1 MKNFL
6 YLITGF
12 ILFSGQLYSQSY
24 GLQFFSHESIPE
36 KRTSLNLTPGETL
49 CLNEDTQISFD
60 LKFVPDLNAYFGY
73 VIRLITTDNQNID
86 IVSVDKFGNFNFVI
100 GESFSYSFK
109 IDSSSLFGKWNHCEI
124 RFDKN
129 RQEVN
134 FFLNNRLV
142 TKGKLNFTNA
152 TCCKVFFGT
161 SSLQRNKTIDVP
173 PMHLKDIDIVQNK
186 KRKYFF
192 PLSETSGNTALDI
205 VEKKVAEIK
214 NPIWIAPRHLNWK
227 KLQTVETT
235 ATPSVAFDKKNEI
248 LYIISVDTLYKF
260 SFKTNQLIGSKLSK
274 SRKTLP
280 AGNQS
285 IFDDRVN
292 TLYNLFI
299 DEKTVSAYNVA
310 ENSWKL
316 NFSAKPNLTEFW
328 QANKF
333 ISNVDSALYI
343 IGGYG
348 MLHYKN
354 LVQRYNF
361 QDHTWEV
368 LNTKGDFFMPRYL
381 SALGTNDATDTAYII
396 GGYGSKTGDQAVN
409 PKYNFELMAYSV
421 GGRTFKHIYDF
432 KQPEKEFCF
441 ANSLIIDGQA
451 NQFYGLIFPIDRFNS
466 HLQLIRGSLSS
477 PEYEFLGDSIPYSFH
492 DIESFADLYY
502 CPSSKKLVAVTLVS
516 AINKP
521 SSVEI
526 FTIDFPPNRL
536 LVTQPVNAINKLI
549 YWFFGFLAALF
560 AAIVLKINVFLIKK
574 RRKQNQHAVSD
585 KKLPVLES
593 QPTFQ
598 SLADEEKLSSHGLYE
613 NFKTSSTIFL
623 FGHFEVIDKEC
634 NDITRQFTPLLKE
647 IFLLILIN
655 TFKDG
660 KGISSDKLYETIWVD
675 KPIKDARNNFSVNIV
690 KLKSILEKVGA
701 TTISK
706 ETGKWRFE
714 ILNNSI
720 KLDYQQFLKLAD
732 EKPSAIDKNYINEL
746 LTILKKG
753 AFLRE
758 SQYSW
763 LDDTKAKVSDFVIS
777 SILNY
782 TLSASLQSE
791 PDFFLK
797 LANCIFQFDQMND
810 EALELKCRS
819 LIILGRHGSAKETYL
834 NFLKEYKK
842 NYGQD
847 FEKTYAKI
855 IGQ

>member
-1 MKNFL
+1 MRNFL
-6 YLITGF
+6 SLMTALL
-12 ILFSGQLYSQSY
+12 LFSGGLYSQSY
-24 GLQFFSHESIPE
+24 GLQFSSHEAIPE
-36 KRTSLNLTPGETL
+36 KRTSLNLTHGEPL
-49 CLNEDTQISFD
+49 CLKEDTQISFD
-60 LKFVPDLNAYFGY
+60 LKFVPGLNAYFGY

-86 IVSVDKFGNFNFVI
+86 LVSIDKAGNFNFVI
-100 GESFSYSFK
+100 GESFSYAFK

-124 RFDKN
+124 RFDKKH
-129 RQEVN
+129 QEVI
-134 FFLNNRLV
+134 FFLDNRLV
-142 TKGKLNFTNA
+142 TKGKLNFTNT

-161 SSLQRNKTIDVP
+161 NSQERYKTIDVP
-173 PMHLKDIDIVQNK
+173 PMQLKDVIITDNQ
-186 KRKYFF
+186 KRKYSFQ
-192 PLSETSGNTALDI
+192 LSETSGNIALDI

-214 NPIWIAPRHLNWK
+214 NPVWIAPRHLNWSQVK
-227 KLQTVETT
+227 TIETT
-235 ATPSVAFDKKNEI
+235 TTPSVAFDKKNEI

-260 SFKTNQLIGSKLSK
+260 SFKTNQLTGSKLSK

-299 DEKTVSAYNVA
+299 DEKTVSAFDVA

-316 NFSAKPNLTEFW
+316 NFSAKPKLTEFW

-333 ISNVDSALYI
+333 ISNIDSALYI

-466 HLQLIRGSLSS
+466 HLQLIRGSLST

-516 AINKP
+516 AVNKP
-521 SSVEI
+521 TTVKI

-536 LVTQPVNAINKLI
+536 NVTQAVNASNKSIFSLLTILLASILLVLLI
-549 YWFFGFLAALF
+549 FALR
-560 AAIVLKINVFLIKK
+560 N
-574 RRKQNQHAVSD
+574 RRKQTLKPDGDMQF
-585 KKLPVLES
+585 PVLPS
-593 QPTFQ
+593 QSDFQ
-598 SLADEEKLSSHGLYE
+598 SIAVEDTSSIHGLYE
-613 NFKTSSTIFL
+613 NRTTSSSIFL
-623 FGHFEVIDKEC
+623 FGNFEVIDKEG

-690 KLKSILEKVGA
+690 KLKSILEKAGV
-701 TTISK
+701 TNISK

-720 KLDYQQFLKLAD
+720 TLDYQQFLKLAD
-732 EKPSAIDKNYINEL
+732 EKPFPVGKSYINEL
-746 LTILKKG
+746 LTILNKG

-758 SQYSW
+758 AQYSW
-763 LDDTKAKVSDFVIS
+763 LDDTKANVSDFVITA
-777 SILNY
+777 ILSY
-782 TLSASLQSE
+782 TSKASLQSE
-791 PDFFLK
+791 PDFILK
-797 LANCIFQFDQMND
+797 LANCIFQFDQMN
-810 EALELKCRS
+810 
-819 LIILGRHGSAKETYL
+819 
-834 NFLKEYKK
+834 
-842 NYGQD
+842 
-847 FEKTYAKI
+847 
-855 IGQ
+855 

>member
-1 MKNFL
+1 M
-6 YLITGF
+6 TGLL
-12 ILFSGQLYSQSY
+12 LFSGELYSQSY
-24 GLQFFSHESIPE
+24 GLQFSSHEAIPE
-36 KRTSLNLTPGETL
+36 KRTSLNLIPEESL

-60 LKFVPDLNAYFGY
+60 LKFVPGLNAYFGY
-73 VIRLITTDNQNID
+73 ILRVITTDNQNID

-129 RQEVN
+129 RKEVN

-142 TKGKLNFTNA
+142 TKGKLSFTNA
-152 TCCKVFFGT
+152 TCCRVFFGT
-161 SSLQRNKTIDVP
+161 SNLQRNKTIDVP

-260 SFKTNQLIGSKLSK
+260 SFKTNQLTGSKLSK

-285 IFDDRVN
+285 IYDDNFNRLHN
-292 TLYNLFI
+292 YFI
-299 DEKTVSAYNVA
+299 DEKTVSTYDVV
-310 ENSWKL
+310 ENAWKL
-316 NFSAKPNLTEFW
+316 NFSAKPKLTEFW

-333 ISNVDSALYI
+333 ISSFDSALYI

-348 MLHYKN
+348 QLKYKN
-354 LVQRYNF
+354 LVQRFSFRDN
-361 QDHTWEV
+361 TWEV
-368 LNTKGDFFMPRYL
+368 LQTKGDFFMPRYL
-381 SALGTNDATDTAYII
+381 SALGVNATADTAYII
-396 GGYGSKTGDQAVN
+396 GGYGSKTGYQTVN
-409 PKYNFELMAYSV
+409 PTYNFELMAYSV
-421 GGRTFKHIYDF
+421 AGRSFKHIYTF

-441 ANSLIIDGQA
+441 ANSLIINSEE
-451 NQFYGLIFPIDRFNS
+451 NQFYGLTFPNDRFNS
-466 HLQLIRGSLSS
+466 HLKLIRGSLST

-516 AINKP
+516 AVNKP
-521 SSVEI
+521 TTVKI

-536 LVTQPVNAINKLI
+536 NVTQAVNASNKSIFSL
-549 YWFFGFLAALF
+549 LAILLASILLVLFIFALR
-560 AAIVLKINVFLIKK
+560 N
-574 RRKQNQHAVSD
+574 RRKQTLKPDGDTQF
-585 KKLPVLES
+585 PVV
-593 QPTFQ
+593 PTQTASQ
-598 SLADEEKLSSHGLYE
+598 SLATEDTSSTHGLYE
-613 NFKTSSTIFL
+613 NRMTSSSIFL
-623 FGHFEVIDKEC
+623 FGNFEVIDKEG

-690 KLKSILEKVGA
+690 KLKSILEKAGV
-701 TTISK
+701 TNISK

-720 KLDYQQFLKLAD
+720 TLDYQQFLKLAD
-732 EKPSAIDKNYINEL
+732 EKPFPVDKNYINEL
-746 LTILKKG
+746 LTILNKG

-758 SQYSW
+758 AQYSW
-763 LDDTKAKVSDFVIS
+763 LDDTKANVSDFVITA
-777 SILNY
+777 ILSY
-782 TLSASLQSE
+782 TSKASLQSE
-791 PDFFLK
+791 PDFILK
-797 LANCIFQFDQMND
+797 LANCIFLFDQMNE

-834 NFLKEYKK
+834 NFTKEYTK

-847 FEKTYAKI
+847 FGKSYADI
-855 IGQ
+855 IGH

>member
-6 YLITGF
+6 YLIAGLLL
-12 ILFSGQLYSQSY
+12 ISGQLYSQSY

-36 KRTSLNLTPGETL
+36 KRTSLNLTPREPL

-60 LKFVPDLNAYFGY
+60 LKFVPGLNAYFGY
-73 VIRLITTDNQNID
+73 VTRLITTDNQNID

-109 IDSSSLFGKWNHCEI
+109 IDSSSLFGKWNHFEI
-124 RFDKN
+124 RFDKTLK
-129 RQEVN
+129 EVN
-134 FFLNNRLV
+134 FFLDNRLV

-161 SSLQRNKTIDVP
+161 SNLQRNKTIDVP

-192 PLSETSGNTALDI
+192 PLSETTGNTALDI

-214 NPIWIAPRHLNWK
+214 NPLWIAPRHLHWK
-227 KLQTVETT
+227 QLQTVETT

-248 LYIISVDTLYKF
+248 LYIVSVDTLYKF
-260 SFKTNQLIGSKLSK
+260 SFKTNQLSGSKLSK
-274 SRKTLP
+274 SRQALP

-285 IFDDRVN
+285 IFDDRFN

-299 DEKTVSAYNVA
+299 DEKTVSAYDAA

-316 NFSAKPNLTEFW
+316 NFSVKPKLTEFW

-348 MLHYKN
+348 QLKYKN
-354 LVQRYNF
+354 LVQRFSFRDN
-361 QDHTWEV
+361 TWEV
-368 LNTKGDFFMPRYL
+368 LQSKGDFFMPRYL
-381 SALGTNDATDTAYII
+381 SALGTNAATDTAYII
-396 GGYGSKTGDQAVN
+396 GGYGSKTGDQTVN
-409 PKYNFELMAYSV
+409 PTYNFELMAYSV
-421 GGRTFKHIYDF
+421 AGRSFKHIYNF

-441 ANSLIIDGQA
+441 ANSLIIDGEA
-451 NQFYGLIFPIDRFNS
+451 NQFYGLTFPIDRYNS

-477 PEYEFLGDSIPYSFH
+477 PEYEFLGDSIPYAFH

-516 AINKP
+516 STNKP
-521 SSVEI
+521 TSVKI

-536 LVTQPVNAINKLI
+536 IVTQPVNASDKSMYL
-549 YWFFGFLAALF
+549 LF
-560 AAIVLKINVFLIKK
+560 AILFSSILLLSTIFILKRK
-574 RRKQNQHAVSD
+574 RKQTQQ
-585 KKLPVLES
+585 PVTDTSVPILQS
-593 QPTFQ
+593 QQAFQ
-598 SLADEEKLSSHGLYE
+598 SLAAEDSLSSRGLYE
-613 NFKTSSTIFL
+613 NATTSSSIFL
-623 FGHFEVIDKEC
+623 FGNFEVIDKEG
-634 NDITRQFTPLLKE
+634 NNITRQFTPLLKE

-655 TFKDG
+655 THKDG

-690 KLKSILEKVGA
+690 KLKSILEKVGV
-701 TTISK
+701 TNISK

-714 ILNNSI
+714 IVNNSI
-720 KLDYQQFLKLAD
+720 KLDYQQFLNLAD
-732 EKPSAIDKNYINEL
+732 DKPTVVDKNYINEL
-746 LTILKKG
+746 LAMVNKG

-758 SQYSW
+758 AQYSW
-763 LDDTKAKVSDFVIS
+763 LDDTKANVSDFVIS
-777 SILNY
+777 AILNY
-782 TLSASLQSE
+782 TSNASLQSE
-791 PDFFLK
+791 PDFILK
-797 LANCIFQFDQMND
+797 LANCIFQFDQMSE

-819 LIILGRHGSAKETYL
+819 LIILGRHGLAKETFL

-847 FEKTYAKI
+847 FEKTYAEI
-855 IGQ
+855 IGQH

>member
-1 MKNFL
+1 MRNFL
-6 YLITGF
+6 YLMTGLL
-12 ILFSGQLYSQSY
+12 LFSGGLYSQSY
-24 GLQFFSHESIPE
+24 GLQFSSHEAIPE
-36 KRTSLNLTPGETL
+36 KRTSLNLTPGEPL
-49 CLNEDTQISFD
+49 CLKENTQISFD
-60 LKFVPDLNAYFGY
+60 LKFVPGLNAYFGY
-73 VIRLITTDNQNID
+73 VIRVITTDNQNID
-86 IVSVDKFGNFNFVI
+86 LVSIDKAGNFNFVI
-100 GESFSYSFK
+100 GESFSYAFK

-124 RFDKN
+124 RFDKKH
-129 RQEVN
+129 QEVI

-142 TKGKLNFTNA
+142 TKGKLNFTNT
-152 TCCKVFFGT
+152 TCCRVFFGT
-161 SSLQRNKTIDVP
+161 SNLQRNKTIDVP

-260 SFKTNQLIGSKLSK
+260 SFKTNQLTGSKLSK

-285 IFDDRVN
+285 IYDDNFNRLHN
-292 TLYNLFI
+292 YFI
-299 DEKTVSAYNVA
+299 DEKTVSTYDVV
-310 ENSWKL
+310 ENAWKL
-316 NFSAKPNLTEFW
+316 NFSAKPKLTEFW

-333 ISNVDSALYI
+333 ISSFDSALYI

-348 MLHYKN
+348 QLKYKN
-354 LVQRYNF
+354 LVQRFSFRDN
-361 QDHTWEV
+361 TWEV
-368 LNTKGDFFMPRYL
+368 LQTKGDFFMPRYL
-381 SALGTNDATDTAYII
+381 SALGVNATADTAYII
-396 GGYGSKTGDQAVN
+396 GGYGSKTGHQTVN
-409 PKYNFELMAYSV
+409 PTYNFELMAYSV
-421 GGRTFKHIYDF
+421 AGRSFKHIYTF

-441 ANSLIIDGQA
+441 ANSLIINSEE
-451 NQFYGLIFPIDRFNS
+451 NQFYGLTFPNDRFNS
-466 HLQLIRGSLSS
+466 HLQLIRGSLST

-516 AINKP
+516 AVNKP
-521 SSVEI
+521 TTVKI

-536 LVTQPVNAINKLI
+536 NVTQAVNASNKSMFSL
-549 YWFFGFLAALF
+549 LAILFSSILLVLFIFALR
-560 AAIVLKINVFLIKK
+560 N
-574 RRKQNQHAVSD
+574 RRKQTLKAFRDMQF
-585 KKLPVLES
+585 PVV
-593 QPTFQ
+593 PTQTASQ
-598 SLADEEKLSSHGLYE
+598 SLATEDTSSSHGLYE
-613 NFKTSSTIFL
+613 NRMTSSSIFL
-623 FGHFEVIDKEC
+623 FGNFEVIDKEG

-690 KLKSILEKVGA
+690 KLKSILEKAGV
-701 TTISK
+701 TNISK

-720 KLDYQQFLKLAD
+720 TLDYQQFLKLAD
-732 EKPSAIDKNYINEL
+732 EKPFPVDKNYINEL
-746 LTILKKG
+746 LTILNKG

-758 SQYSW
+758 AQYSW
-763 LDDTKAKVSDFVIS
+763 LDDTKANVSDFVITA
-777 SILNY
+777 ILSY
-782 TLSASLQSE
+782 TSKASLQSE
-791 PDFFLK
+791 PDFILK
-797 LANCIFQFDQMND
+797 LANCIFLFDQMNE

-834 NFLKEYKK
+834 NFTKEYTK

-847 FEKTYAKI
+847 FGKSYADI
-855 IGQ
+855 IGH

>member
-1 MKNFL
+1 MKIFL
-6 YLITGF
+6 FLITGLL
-12 ILFSGQLYSQSY
+12 LFSGEVYSQSY
-24 GLQFFSHESIPE
+24 GLQFSSHEAIPE
-36 KRTSLNLTPGETL
+36 KRTSLNLTPVEPL
-49 CLNEDTQISFD
+49 CLKEDTQIFFD
-60 LKFVPDLNAYFGY
+60 LKFVPGLNAYFGY
-73 VIRLITTDNQNID
+73 VIRLITSDNQNID

-100 GESFSYSFK
+100 GESFSYAFK

-129 RQEVN
+129 LQEVN
-134 FFLNNRLV
+134 FYLDNRLV

-161 SSLQRNKTIDVP
+161 NNLERYKTIDVP
-173 PMHLKDIDIVQNK
+173 PMHLKDINIVENK

-192 PLSETSGNTALDI
+192 PLSETSGNTALDV

-214 NPIWIAPRHLNWK
+214 NPLWIAPRHLHWK
-227 KLQTVETT
+227 QLQTIETT
-235 ATPSVAFDKKNEI
+235 ATPSVAFDKKNEL
-248 LYIISVDTLYKF
+248 LYIVSVDSLYSF
-260 SFKTNQLIGSKLSK
+260 SFKTNQLSGSKLLK
-274 SRKTLP
+274 SRQALP

-285 IFDDRVN
+285 IFDDRLN

-299 DEKTVSAYNVA
+299 DEKTVSAYDAA
-310 ENSWKL
+310 ENAWKL
-316 NFSAKPNLTEFW
+316 NFSTKPKLTEFW

-333 ISNVDSALYI
+333 ISNVDSSLYI

-354 LVQRYNF
+354 LVQRYDF
-361 QDHTWEV
+361 KGHTWEV
-368 LNTKGDFFMPRYL
+368 IQTKGDFFMPRYL

-421 GGRTFKHIYDF
+421 GGRSFKHIYNF

-477 PEYEFLGDSIPYSFH
+477 PEYSFLGDSIPYSFH

-502 CPSSKKLVAVTLVS
+502 CPSSKKLVAVTLES
-516 AINKP
+516 ATNKP
-521 SSVEI
+521 TSVKI
-526 FTIDFPPNRL
+526 FTIDFPPNSL
-536 LVTQPVNAINKLI
+536 VVTQPVNNSHKLM
-549 YWFFGFLAALF
+549 YWFLASLLASILLI
-560 AAIVLKINVFLIKK
+560 IVISLIKK
-574 RRKQNQHAVSD
+574 RRKQHQ
-585 KKLPVLES
+585 
-593 QPTFQ
+593 QPFIDTKTNILQFQPPIQ
-598 SLADEEKLSSHGLYE
+598 SLPSADTSSNHGLYDHV
-613 NFKTSSTIFL
+613 KTASAIFL
-623 FGHFEVIDKEC
+623 FGHFEVIDKEG

-655 TFKDG
+655 TFKNG

-701 TTISK
+701 TNISK
-706 ETGKWRFE
+706 ESGKWRFE
-714 ILNNSI
+714 IVNNSI

-732 EKPSAIDKNYINEL
+732 EQPSVVDKNYITEL
-746 LTILKKG
+746 FAILKKG

-758 SQYSW
+758 AQYSW
-763 LDDTKAKVSDFVIS
+763 LDDTKGNVSDFVIS
-777 SILNY
+777 AILSY
-782 TLSASLQSE
+782 TSKASLQSE
-791 PDFFLK
+791 PDFILK
-797 LANCIFQFDQMND
+797 LANCIFQFDQMNE

-819 LIILGRHGSAKETYL
+819 LMILGRHGLAKETYL
-834 NFLKEYKK
+834 HFVKEYTK

-847 FEKTYAKI
+847 FEKTYAEI
-855 IGQ
+855 IGQS

>member
-1 MKNFL
+1 MIGL
-6 YLITGF
+6 L
-12 ILFSGQLYSQSY
+12 LFSGGLYSQSY
-24 GLQFFSHESIPE
+24 GLQFSSHEAIPE
-36 KRTSLNLTPGETL
+36 KRTSLNLTPGEPL
-49 CLNEDTQISFD
+49 CLKENTQISFE
-60 LKFVPDLNAYFGY
+60 LKFVPGFNAYFGY

-86 IVSVDKFGNFNFVI
+86 LVSIDKAGNFNFVI
-100 GESFSYSFK
+100 GESFSYAFK

-129 RQEVN
+129 RQEVS
-134 FFLNNRLV
+134 FFLDNRLV
-142 TKGKLNFTNA
+142 TKGKLNFTNT

-161 SSLQRNKTIDVP
+161 NSQERYKTIDVP
-173 PMHLKDIDIVQNK
+173 PMQLKDVNITENK
-186 KRKYFF
+186 KRKYCFQ
-192 PLSETSGNTALDI
+192 LSETSGIRALDI
-205 VEKKVAEIK
+205 VDKKIAEIK
-214 NPIWIAPRHLNWK
+214 NPVWIAPRHLHWNQ
-227 KLQTVETT
+227 LQTIATT

-260 SFKTNQLIGSKLSK
+260 SFKTNQLTGSKLSK

-299 DEKTVSAYNVA
+299 DEKTVSAYDVA

-316 NFSAKPNLTEFW
+316 NFSAKPKLTEFW

-333 ISNVDSALYI
+333 ISSFDSALYI

-348 MLHYKN
+348 QLNYKN
-354 LVQRYNF
+354 LVQRF
-361 QDHTWEV
+361 SFRDKTWKV
-368 LNTKGDFFMPRYL
+368 LQTKGDFFMPRYL
-381 SALGTNDATDTAYII
+381 SALGTNAAADTAYII
-396 GGYGSKTGDQAVN
+396 GGYGSKTGHQTVN
-409 PKYNFELMAYSV
+409 PTYNFELMAYSV
-421 GGRTFKHIYDF
+421 AGRSFKHIYNF
-432 KQPEKEFCF
+432 QQPEKEFCF
-441 ANSLIIDGQA
+441 GNSLIIDGDA
-451 NQFYGLIFPIDRFNS
+451 NQFYGLTFPNDRFNS
-466 HLQLIRGSLSS
+466 HLQLIRGSLRS

-516 AINKP
+516 ATNKP
-521 SSVEI
+521 TSVKI

-536 LVTQPVNAINKLI
+536 IVTQPVNASDKSI
-549 YWFFGFLAALF
+549 YFLLSILF
-560 AAIVLKINVFLIKK
+560 SSILLGIIIFLLQR
-574 RRKQNQHAVSD
+574 RRKQIQQPVVDRKVSI
-585 KKLPVLES
+585 LQS
-593 QPTFQ
+593 QPAFQ
-598 SLADEEKLSSHGLYE
+598 SLAAEEKLSSHGLYE

-623 FGHFEVIDKEC
+623 FGHFEVIDKEG

-660 KGISSDKLYETIWVD
+660 KGISSDKLCETIWVD

-690 KLKSILEKVGA
+690 KLKSILEKAGA
-701 TTISK
+701 TNISK

-720 KLDYQQFLKLAD
+720 TLDYQQFLKLAD
-732 EKPSAIDKNYINEL
+732 EKPFPVGKNYINEL
-746 LTILKKG
+746 LTILNKG

-758 SQYSW
+758 AQYSW
-763 LDDTKAKVSDFVIS
+763 LDDTKANVSDFVITA
-777 SILNY
+777 ILSY
-782 TLSASLQSE
+782 TSKAILQSE
-791 PDFFLK
+791 PDFILK
-797 LANCIFQFDQMND
+797 LANCIFLFDQMNV

-819 LIILGRHGSAKETYL
+819 LIILGRHGSAKETYV
-834 NFLKEYKK
+834 NFTKEYTK

-847 FEKTYAKI
+847 FEKTYADI
-855 IGQ
+855 IGQQ

>member
-1 MKNFL
+1 MKKFI
-6 YLITGF
+6 YLMTGLL
-12 ILFSGQLYSQSY
+12 LFSSELYSQSY
-24 GLQFFSHESIPE
+24 GLQFSSHEAIPE
-36 KRTSLNLTPGETL
+36 KRTSLNLIPEESL
-49 CLNEDTQISFD
+49 CLNEDTEVSFD
-60 LKFVPDLNAYFGY
+60 LKFVPGLNAYFGY
-73 VIRLITTDNQNID
+73 VIRVITTDNQNID

-100 GESFSYSFK
+100 GESFSYAFK
-109 IDSSSLFGKWNHCEI
+109 IDSSSLYGKWNHCEI
-124 RFDKN
+124 RFDKILK
-129 RQEVN
+129 EVS

-142 TKGKLNFTNA
+142 SKSKLNFTNA

-161 SSLQRNKTIDVP
+161 SNLPLYKTIDVP
-173 PMHLKDIDIVQNK
+173 PMYLKDIDISQNK

-192 PLSETSGNTALDI
+192 PLSETSGNKALDI

-214 NPIWIAPRHLNWK
+214 NPLWIAPQHLHWK
-227 KLQTVETT
+227 QVQTFETT

-248 LYIISVDTLYKF
+248 LYIISVDTLYQF
-260 SFKTNQLIGSKLSK
+260 SFKTNQLSGTKLSK
-274 SRKTLP
+274 SRQVLP

-285 IFDDRVN
+285 IFDDRSN

-299 DEKTVSAYNVA
+299 DEKTVSAYDAV

-316 NFSAKPNLTEFW
+316 NFSAKPKLTEFW
-328 QANKF
+328 HANKF
-333 ISNVDSALYI
+333 ISDVDSALYI

-354 LVQRYNF
+354 LVQRYSF
-361 QDHTWEV
+361 RDHTWEV
-368 LNTKGDFFMPRYL
+368 LPTKGAFFMPRYL
-381 SALGTNDATDTAYII
+381 SALGTNAANDTAYII
-396 GGYGSKTGDQAVN
+396 GGYGSKTGDQRVAS
-409 PKYNFELMAYSV
+409 KYNFELMAYSV
-421 GGRTFKHIYDF
+421 SGRRFNHIYNF

-441 ANSLIIDGQA
+441 ANSLIIDDKA
-451 NQFYGLIFPIDRFNS
+451 NQFYGLIFPIDKFNS

-516 AINKP
+516 ATNKP
-521 SSVEI
+521 TSVKI

-536 LVTQPVNAINKLI
+536 IVTQPVNASDKSM
-549 YWFFGFLAALF
+549 YFLLSILF
-560 AAIVLKINVFLIKK
+560 SSILLGIIIFLLQR
-574 RRKQNQHAVSD
+574 RRKQIQQPVVDRKVSI
-585 KKLPVLES
+585 LQS
-593 QPTFQ
+593 QPAFQ
-598 SLADEEKLSSHGLYE
+598 SLAAEDTVSRHALYV
-613 NFKTSSTIFL
+613 NTSTSSSIFL
-623 FGHFEVIDKEC
+623 FGHFEVIDKEG

-660 KGISSDKLYETIWVD
+660 KGISSDKLCETIWVD

-690 KLKSILEKVGA
+690 KLKSILEKAGA
-701 TTISK
+701 TNISK

-720 KLDYQQFLKLAD
+720 TLDYQQFLKLAD
-732 EKPSAIDKNYINEL
+732 EKPFPVGKSYINEL
-746 LTILKKG
+746 LTILNKG

-758 SQYSW
+758 AQYSW
-763 LDDTKAKVSDFVIS
+763 LDDTKANVSDFVITA
-777 SILNY
+777 ILSY
-782 TLSASLQSE
+782 TSKASLQSQ
-791 PDFFLK
+791 PDFILK
-797 LANCIFQFDQMND
+797 LANCIFQFDQMNE
-810 EALELKCRS
+810 EALELKCCS

-834 NFLKEYKK
+834 NFTKEYTK

-847 FEKTYAKI
+847 FEKTYAEI

>member
-1 MKNFL
+1 MRNFL
-6 YLITGF
+6 YLMTGLL
-12 ILFSGQLYSQSY
+12 LFSGGLYSQSY
-24 GLQFFSHESIPE
+24 GLQFSSHEAIPE
-36 KRTSLNLTPGETL
+36 KRTSLNLTPGEPL
-49 CLNEDTQISFD
+49 CLKENTQISFD
-60 LKFVPDLNAYFGY
+60 LKFVPGLNAYFGY
-73 VIRLITTDNQNID
+73 VIRVITTDNQNID
-86 IVSVDKFGNFNFVI
+86 LVSIDKAGNFNFVI
-100 GESFSYSFK
+100 GESFSYAFK

-129 RQEVN
+129 RKEVN

-142 TKGKLNFTNA
+142 TKGKLNFTNT
-152 TCCKVFFGT
+152 TCCRVFFGT
-161 SSLQRNKTIDVP
+161 SNLQRNKTIDVP

-260 SFKTNQLIGSKLSK
+260 SFKTNQLTGSKLSK

-285 IFDDRVN
+285 IYDDNFNRLHN
-292 TLYNLFI
+292 YFI
-299 DEKTVSAYNVA
+299 DEKTVSTYDVV
-310 ENSWKL
+310 ENAWKL
-316 NFSAKPNLTEFW
+316 NFSAKPKLTEFW

-333 ISNVDSALYI
+333 ISSFDSTLYI

-348 MLHYKN
+348 QLKYKN
-354 LVQRYNF
+354 LVQRFSFRDN
-361 QDHTWEV
+361 TWEV
-368 LNTKGDFFMPRYL
+368 LQTKGDFFMPRYL
-381 SALGTNDATDTAYII
+381 SALGVNATADTAYII
-396 GGYGSKTGDQAVN
+396 GGYGSKTGYQTVN
-409 PKYNFELMAYSV
+409 PTYNFELMAYSV
-421 GGRTFKHIYDF
+421 AGRSFKHIYTF

-441 ANSLIIDGQA
+441 ANSLIINSEE
-451 NQFYGLIFPIDRFNS
+451 NQFYGLTFPNDRFNS
-466 HLQLIRGSLSS
+466 HLQLIRGSLST

-516 AINKP
+516 AVNKP
-521 SSVEI
+521 TTVKI

-536 LVTQPVNAINKLI
+536 NVTQAVNASNKSMFSL
-549 YWFFGFLAALF
+549 LAILFSSILLVLFIFALR
-560 AAIVLKINVFLIKK
+560 N
-574 RRKQNQHAVSD
+574 RRKQTLKAFRDMQF
-585 KKLPVLES
+585 PVV
-593 QPTFQ
+593 PTQTASQ
-598 SLADEEKLSSHGLYE
+598 SLATEDTSSSHGLYE
-613 NFKTSSTIFL
+613 NRMTSSSIFL
-623 FGHFEVIDKEC
+623 FGNFEVIDKEG

-690 KLKSILEKVGA
+690 KLKSILEKAGV
-701 TTISK
+701 TNISK

-720 KLDYQQFLKLAD
+720 TLDYQQFLKLAD
-732 EKPSAIDKNYINEL
+732 EKPFPVDKNYINEL
-746 LTILKKG
+746 LTILNKG

-758 SQYSW
+758 AQYSW
-763 LDDTKAKVSDFVIS
+763 LDDTKANVSDFVITA
-777 SILNY
+777 ILSY
-782 TLSASLQSE
+782 TSKASLQSE
-791 PDFFLK
+791 PDFILK
-797 LANCIFQFDQMND
+797 LANCIFLFDQMNE

-834 NFLKEYKK
+834 NFTKEYTK

-847 FEKTYAKI
+847 FGKSYADI
-855 IGQ
+855 IGH

>member
-1 MKNFL
+1 MRNFL
-6 YLITGF
+6 YLMTGLL
-12 ILFSGQLYSQSY
+12 LFSGGLYSQSY
-24 GLQFFSHESIPE
+24 GLQFSSHEAIPE
-36 KRTSLNLTPGETL
+36 KRTSLNLTPGEPL

-86 IVSVDKFGNFNFVI
+86 LVSVDKFGNFNFVI

-129 RQEVN
+129 RKEVN
-134 FFLNNRLV
+134 FFLNNLLV

-152 TCCKVFFGT
+152 TCCRVFFGT
-161 SSLQRNKTIDVP
+161 SNLQRNKTIDVP
-173 PMHLKDIDIVQNK
+173 PMQLKDINIVENK
-186 KRKYFF
+186 KGKYSF
-192 PLSETSGNTALDI
+192 PLSETSGNTAVDI
-205 VEKKVAEIK
+205 IEKKVAEIK
-214 NPIWIAPRHLNWK
+214 NPLWIAPRHLYWSQVK
-227 KLQTVETT
+227 TIETT

-248 LYIISVDTLYKF
+248 LYIVSVDTLYRY
-260 SFKTNQLIGSKLSK
+260 SFKKNQLSGSKLLE
-274 SRKTLP
+274 SRQILP

-292 TLYNLFI
+292 TLYNYFI
-299 DEKTVSAYNVA
+299 DEKTVSTYDVV
-310 ENSWKL
+310 ENAWKL
-316 NFSAKPNLTEFW
+316 NFSAKPKLTEFW

-333 ISNVDSALYI
+333 ISSFDSALYI

-348 MLHYKN
+348 QLKYKN
-354 LVQRYNF
+354 LVQRFSFRDN
-361 QDHTWEV
+361 TWEV
-368 LNTKGDFFMPRYL
+368 LQTKGDFFMPRYL
-381 SALGTNDATDTAYII
+381 SALGVNATADTAYII
-396 GGYGSKTGDQAVN
+396 GGYGSKTGHQTVN
-409 PKYNFELMAYSV
+409 PTYNFELMAYSV
-421 GGRTFKHIYDF
+421 AGRSFKHLYSF

-441 ANSLIIDGQA
+441 ANSLIINSEE
-451 NQFYGLIFPIDRFNS
+451 NQFYGLTFPNDRFNS
-466 HLQLIRGSLSS
+466 HLQLIRGSLST

-516 AINKP
+516 AVNKP
-521 SSVEI
+521 TTVKI

-536 LVTQPVNAINKLI
+536 NVTQAVNASNKSM
-549 YWFFGFLAALF
+549 FSLF
-560 AAIVLKINVFLIKK
+560 AILLASILLVLFIFALRN
-574 RRKQNQHAVSD
+574 RRKQTLKAFRDMQF
-585 KKLPVLES
+585 PVVPT
-593 QPTFQ
+593 QPASQ
-598 SLADEEKLSSHGLYE
+598 SLAAEDTSSSHGLYE
-613 NFKTSSTIFL
+613 KRMTSSSIFL
-623 FGHFEVIDKEC
+623 FGNFEVIDKEG

-690 KLKSILEKVGA
+690 KLKSILEKAGV
-701 TTISK
+701 TNISK

-720 KLDYQQFLKLAD
+720 TLDYQHFLKLAD
-732 EKPSAIDKNYINEL
+732 EKPFPVDKNYINEL
-746 LTILKKG
+746 LTILNKG

-758 SQYSW
+758 AQYSW
-763 LDDTKAKVSDFVIS
+763 LDDTKANVSDFVITA
-777 SILNY
+777 ILSY
-782 TLSASLQSE
+782 TSKASLQSE
-791 PDFFLK
+791 PDFILK
-797 LANCIFQFDQMND
+797 LANCIFQFDQMNE
-810 EALELKCRS
+810 EALELKCCS

-834 NFLKEYKK
+834 NFTKEYTK

-847 FEKTYAKI
+847 FEKTYAEI